1 MSNKVWKG
9 VFILDFVTI
18 PKELYM
24 EFFKGIFGFIL
35 FMFIYEMVT
44 RYLFKFSMKL
54 TKSILVLL
62 KIAFYGFLLFFSLF
76 YNFEIGRVSLIFPE
90 AISFTQLI
98 MVPITGFEMVSNIID
113 LFDIDSYYK
122 K

>member
-1 MSNKVWKG
+1 M
-9 VFILDFVTI
+9 FILDFVTI